1 MNKKE
6 FDNKYVG
13 EGVVVNCKTEKLANQ
28 FLKLADKFGYKWCT
42 DETYI
47 RANRFEEYK
56 NKTCYNLNYGTY
68 CSINYSKEMNYNIIE
83 FNGFY
88 NNQKILTYK
97 ELKENI
103 VYQHIYDGG
112 RFVIKDGRFNP
123 IIRGAVNLWSSDIS
137 WFIAG
142 KYIKVV
148 NKKEMSISEIE
159 KELGYEI
166 KIVNHSKCD

>member
-1 MNKKE
+1 MLKEE
-6 FDNKYVG
+6 FDNKYVSKK
-13 EGVVVNCKTEKLANQ
+13 VVVNCKTEELANQ
-28 FLKLADKFGYKWCT
+28 FLKMADKFGYKWCSVQS
-42 DETYI
+42 YI
-47 RANRFEEYK
+47 GNNRWERYK
-56 NKTCYNLNYGTY
+56 DKTCYEINISSYCGIDYYKDANY
-68 CSINYSKEMNYNIIE
+68 KIIE
-83 FNGFY
+83 FNGFD
-88 NNQKILTYK
+88 NNQEILTYK